1 MDRRSDVKSRDI
13 VACLIDEVIH
23 IGWLKKI
30 NDELWLENNH
40 GRFKLE
46 SAEIVAKVI
55 EVNRRLK

>member
-1 MDRRSDVKSRDI
+1 MDRRSDVKSGDI
-13 VACLIDEVIH
+13 VACLIDEAVH
-23 IGWLKKI
+23 IGRLKKI
-30 NDELWLENNH
+30 GEDLWLENNH